1 MLFKSVVS
9 LLIFCLDD
17 LSIVKSGV
25 LKSLTIIALLFI
37 YLFSFVVHAKSLQFQ
52 SCTILCDPMDPLSAE
67 FSRQEDWS
75 GLPFPTPGDL
85 PNPRIEPRTPTFQ
98 ADSLPSEKVG
108 KPLSFI
114 SVCFICCGAV
124 ILGS

>member
-1 MLFKSVVS
+1 MLDMSS
-9 LLIFCLDD
+9 LRIHC
-17 LSIVKSGV
+17 K
-25 LKSLTIIALLFI
+25 LLACVR
-37 YLFSFVVHAKSLQFQ
+37 LFGTVAHQA
-52 SCTILCDPMDPLSAE
+52 PLSLE

-75 GLPFPTPGDL
+75 GLPFPAPGDL
-85 PNPRIEPRTPTFQ
+85 PNPGIESRTPTFQ

-114 SVCFICCGAV
+114 SVCFIYCGAV